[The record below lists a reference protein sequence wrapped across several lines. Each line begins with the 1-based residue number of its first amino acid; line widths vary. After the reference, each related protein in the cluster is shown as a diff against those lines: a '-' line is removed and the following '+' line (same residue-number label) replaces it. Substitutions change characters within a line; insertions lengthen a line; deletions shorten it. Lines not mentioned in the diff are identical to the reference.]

1 MWGDGISDG
10 QVIAEAYGLK
20 SPEPIM
26 CTEFGGCMHMFQS
39 QNRYYLWNQIGDE
52 VWEIQEQASLED
64 IVNRIEKEGFGSLRI
79 RRIPG
84 SHQS

>member
-1 MWGDGISDG
+1 
-10 QVIAEAYGLK
+10 
-20 SPEPIM
+20 
-26 CTEFGGCMHMFQS
+26 MFQS

-52 VWEIQEQASLED
+52 VWEIQEPTSLED

-79 RRIPG
+79 RRIPE